1 VFYEAGRFAA
11 MLEAAG
17 DDNPEHALD
26 LQIMQKVLPRLHG
39 SRKRLEPTLCGI
51 GRFCFDLT
59 FESASKATSSA
70 EQFNP
75 LVPPH
80 GEPKLPI
87 SFYKIQRM
95 TRSLRA
101 NQFVSFT
108 E

>member
-1 VFYEAGRFAA
+1 

-17 DDNPEHALD
+17 DNNAEHALD
-26 LQIMQKVLPRLHG
+26 LQVMQKVLPRLHG
-39 SRKRLEPTLCGI
+39 SRKRLEPTLCGL
-51 GRFCFDLT
+51 GQFCFDLT
-59 FESASKATSSA
+59 VGSASKDNSA
-70 EQFNP
+70 SEQFNP
-75 LVPPH
+75 LAPPK

-87 SFYKIQRM
+87 SSDKIQRM